1 MTKSVWRFFGAGLLG
16 LAVVACAPG
25 GRVGADLETAQGFN
39 EAAATK
45 LESGIQYVVL
55 ARGQTGGTSPT
66 PADEVKLHYEG
77 RLLDG
82 TVFDSSYA
90 RGEPVVFN
98 LGGLI
103 QGWVEVLQLM
113 KPGDTWQVLIPS
125 ALAYGETGS
134 PMGGIPPNSDLV
146 FKIELQKV
154 YGVQTSD
161 TAAWAKHVPWNSDSA
176 DVKKT
181 GSGLEYVV
189 LASGD
194 PAGPLIRPQD
204 DVRVWYEGR
213 LTSGE
218 VFDSAYAR
226 GQAAVFPAGRLIPG
240 WVEALQLMRPGDHWL
255 IRVPSALGY
264 GSAGTPGGPIPP
276 DADLLFELAI
286 ADVHPVD

>member
-1 MTKSVWRFFGAGLLG
+1 MRKAMWGLVAAGLLG
-16 LAVVACAPG
+16 VVVAACSPG
-25 GRVGADLETAQGFN
+25 GSTGTHLETAEGFN
-39 EAAATK
+39 AAAATT

-55 ARGQTGGTSPT
+55 AKGDAAGTSPT
-66 PADEVKLHYEG
+66 PADEVKLNYEG

-82 TVFDSSYA
+82 TVFDSSYE

-113 KPGDTWQVLIPS
+113 RPGDTWQVLIPS
-125 ALAYGETGS
+125 ALAYGESGS
-134 PMGGIPPNSDLV
+134 PMGGIPPNADLV

-161 TAAWAKHVPWNSDSA
+161 AAAWAKHVPWNSESL
-176 DVKKT
+176 DVRKT

-194 PAGPLIRPQD
+194 PTGPLVRPQD

-213 LTSGE
+213 LTNGE

-255 IRVPSALGY
+255 IKVPSALGY

-286 ADVHPVD
+286 ADVQLVD